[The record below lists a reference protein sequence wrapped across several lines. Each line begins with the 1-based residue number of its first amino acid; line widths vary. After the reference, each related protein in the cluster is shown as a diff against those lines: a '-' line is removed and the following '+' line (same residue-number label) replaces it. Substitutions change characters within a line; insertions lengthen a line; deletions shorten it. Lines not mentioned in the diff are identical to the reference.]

1 MFLINR
7 INFRNSL
14 LEHLRAITGTT
25 DTVIR
30 TQLCLAMADLIL
42 LMPEWKEAVPEL
54 MQKLSEPNQI
64 LTLLEVLML
73 LPEEV
78 DSRHLRLGA
87 NRLEIRDISS

>member
-1 MFLINR
+1 
-7 INFRNSL
+7 
-14 LEHLRAITGTT
+14 
-25 DTVIR
+25 
-30 TQLCLAMADLIL
+30 MADLIL

-87 NRLEIRDISS
+87 NRLEIRGVSF